1 MATFRKIEITKRAPN
16 ADIRF
21 FWQRNINF
29 SRYGR
34 IRDQFNRAA
43 AVFLFL
49 TSLLAAPALAAANDE
64 LVVLAFGD
72 SLTAGY
78 GLPQGDS
85 FPSQLSRAL
94 VEAGS
99 PARVINAGVSG
110 DTSAG
115 GASRIDWA
123 LAENPDLVIV
133 ELGANDGLRGFEPA
147 QTRKNLD
154 IILGKALASGAQVLF
169 TGMLAPRN
177 LGKDYGEEFDSV
189 FPDMAKK
196 YPDAVFYPFFLEGVA
211 ADPALN
217 QDDGIHPNADGVA
230 VIVGRI
236 MPYVLQALEKDA

>member
-1 MATFRKIEITKRAPN
+1 MKQVSRAERKSLR
-16 ADIRF
+16 
-21 FWQRNINF
+21 QRNINP
-29 SRYGR
+29 SRYGG
-34 IRDQFNRAA
+34 IRGQFNRLA

-49 TSLLAAPALAAANDE
+49 AGLLAWPHAGSAGGEP
-64 LVVLAFGD
+64 VILAFGD

-85 FPSQLSRAL
+85 FPAQLSRAL
-94 VEAGS
+94 SDAGH

-123 LAENPDLVIV
+123 LAEKPDLVIV

-154 IILGKALASGAQVLF
+154 VILEKSLASGAQVLF

-177 LGKDYGEEFDSV
+177 LGKDYAAEFDAV
-189 FPDMAKK
+189 FPDLAEK
-196 YPDAVFYPFFLEGVA
+196 YPDAIYYPFFLDGVA

-217 QDDGIHPNADGVA
+217 QGDGIHPNADGVA
-230 VIVGRI
+230 VIVDRI
-236 MPYVLQALEKDA
+236 MPFVLQALEKGA

>member
-1 MATFRKIEITKRAPN
+1 MRSKPKTGRGPFRHRSTNP
-16 ADIRF
+16 
-21 FWQRNINF
+21 
-29 SRYGR
+29 SRYGG
-34 IRDQFNRAA
+34 IRGQFNRLA

-49 TSLLAAPALAAANDE
+49 ASLLAAPHAALASGE
-64 LVVLAFGD
+64 TVILAFGD

-94 VEAGS
+94 ADAGH
-99 PARVINAGVSG
+99 PAKVINAGVSG

-115 GASRIDWA
+115 GANRIDWA
-123 LAENPDLVIV
+123 LADNPDLVIL

-154 IILGKALASGAQVLF
+154 AILEKSLTSGAQVLF

-177 LGKDYGEEFDSV
+177 LGKDYAEEFDAV
-189 FPDMAKK
+189 FPDLAEK
-196 YPDAVFYPFFLEGVA
+196 YPNAVFYPFFLDGVA
-211 ADPALN
+211 ADPGLN

-230 VIVGRI
+230 VIVQRI
-236 MPYVLQALEKDA
+236 MPYVLKALGEGA

>member
-1 MATFRKIEITKRAPN
+1 MKLLQQARLRALWRCN
-16 ADIRF
+16 M
-21 FWQRNINF
+21 NL

-34 IRDQFNRAA
+34 ARRQFNRLA

-49 TSLLAAPALAAANDE
+49 ASLLAPQTPSLANTKP
-64 LVVLAFGD
+64 VIVAFGD

-78 GLPQGDS
+78 GLPQADS

-94 VEAGS
+94 DAAGR
-99 PARVINAGVSG
+99 PAKVVNAGVSG

-115 GASRIDWA
+115 GANRIDWT
-123 LAENPDLVIV
+123 LAEKPDVVIV
-133 ELGANDGLRGFEPA
+133 ELGANDGLRGFEPS

-154 IILGKALASGAQVLF
+154 LILQKTTASGAQVLF

-177 LGKDYGEEFDSV
+177 LGSEYAEEFDAV
-189 FPDMAKK
+189 FPDLAEK
-196 YPDAVFYPFFLEGVA
+196 YPDAIYYPFFLEGVA

-230 VIVGRI
+230 VIIDRI
-236 MPYVLQALEKDA
+236 LPLVLMALDRAS